1 MVIIAVG
8 KDSNYVIY
16 KEGLDMELPDK
27 EDTHQMSIR
36 IDWLDIVFQ
45 DPLGI
50 NERINTSLS
59 SPNV

>member
-59 SPNV
+59 SLNV